1 MGLSSSQARLLSL
14 TGRMHDIE
22 YKAQKLEAQ
31 KLQLANE
38 TRRVNEDYLNAL
50 DAIKIQARA
59 LNSDGSST
67 YYDATF
73 NNLIYSK
80 DNNNSIYIL
89 KDIETGKV
97 YCSNEIRSAF
107 ANSDRTIDGFL
118 KTLNS
123 LKTDKS
129 SYTSITSAEQLASL
143 SGSSGNFKLD
153 ADLVLDNWDGIRSFK
168 GTFDGNGHTIT
179 INNSKFGLF
188 RSTNGA
194 TLRNIELNV
203 NITNHDRNNIGG
215 LACYI
220 SDSTVENCSVNGVVN
235 GNRWLGGAVGY
246 TTGTCHISNSTANV
260 NVNSDLIDPTNGSDS
275 SHMFDV
281 QSYAGG
287 FIGANKGN
295 LTVENCRAEGNVTS
309 EYEIIGGFM
318 GMALTNTTF
327 NNVVATGNITAN
339 RSGLGNLGVYDYTA
353 NYSRNRMFGSGTFLG
368 EFNHAS
374 DVSFNNCYAYGMPTN
389 QGSTSGENY
398 VSFGTDDAREVPNT
412 TNCYSG
418 LNGDSMPAQT
428 IAFASDVNAS
438 SYPNID
444 PEEMDY
450 FVSMFNI
457 LNEAGGGYSVDD
469 DNIDNPV
476 WLSNM
481 ITNGFA
487 MLAKFDFKSNRLE
500 ITDTSVAVDTNLREV
515 PNEIMLKKAEAKY
528 EADMKRIDLKD
539 SRYDTDL
546 AAIENERNAIKQEME
561 TLKTVAKDNV
571 ERTFKLFS

>member
-22 YKAQKLEAQ
+22 YKAQRLEAQ

-80 DNNNSIYIL
+80 TNNSIYIL
-89 KDIETGKV
+89 KDIESGKV
-97 YCSNEIRSAF
+97 YCSDEIRSAF
-107 ANSDRTIDGFL
+107 ANSDRTVEGFL

-123 LKTDKS
+123 LRTDKS
-129 SYTSITSAEQLASL
+129 SYTSITSVEQLASL
-143 SGSSGNFKLD
+143 SGATGNFKLD
-153 ADLVLDNWDGIRSFK
+153 ADLVLDNWDGIKSFK

-188 RSTNGA
+188 RSTEGA
-194 TLRNIELNV
+194 TLRNVELNV
-203 NITNHDRNNIGG
+203 DITNHDRNNIGG

-220 SDSTVENCSVNGVVN
+220 SNSTVENCSVNGVVN
-235 GNRWLGGAVGY
+235 GNRWLGGALGY
-246 TTGTCHISNSTANV
+246 TTGNCTISNSTANV
-260 NVNSDLIDPTNGSDS
+260 EVNSDLIDPSNGTDTA
-275 SHMFDV
+275 HKFDV

-287 FIGANKGN
+287 FIGANKGS

-309 EYEIIGGFM
+309 EYEIIGGFI
-318 GMALTNTTF
+318 GMALTNATF
-327 NNVVATGNITAN
+327 NNVVATGDITAN
-339 RSGLGNLGVYDYTA
+339 RSGAGNIGVYDYTV
-353 NYSRNRMFGSGTFLG
+353 NYHRSNMFGSGTFLG
-368 EFNHAS
+368 EFNRAS
-374 DVSFNNCYAYGMPTN
+374 EVTFTNCYAYGMPTN
-389 QGSTSGENY
+389 KGTTAGENY
-398 VSFGTDDAREVPNT
+398 VSFGTNDPCESPNT
-412 TNCYSG
+412 INSYSR
-418 LNGDSMPAQT
+418 LNGDLMPAQT
-428 IAFASDVNAS
+428 MAIPSDITTT
-438 SYPNID
+438 YPNID
-444 PEEMDY
+444 AGDMDY
-450 FVSMFNI
+450 LVGMFNI
-457 LNEAGGGYSVDD
+457 LNESEGGIAVDD
-469 DNIDNPV
+469 SQKDNPV

-481 ITNGFA
+481 LTNGFA
-487 MLAKFDFKSNRLE
+487 MLAKFEVKANRLE

-515 PNEIMLKKAEAKY
+515 SDEILLKKAEAKY

-539 SRYDTDL
+539 SKYDSDL
-546 AAIENERNAIKQEME
+546 AAIDSERNAIKQEIE

-571 ERTFKLFS
+571 ERTFKLFT

>member
-67 YYDATF
+67 YFDATF

-80 DNNNSIYIL
+80 TNNSIYIL
-89 KDIETGKV
+89 KDIDSGKV
-97 YCSNEIRSAF
+97 YCSDEIRSAF
-107 ANSDRTIDGFL
+107 ANSDRTVEGFL

-123 LKTDKS
+123 LRTDKS

-143 SGSSGNFKLD
+143 SGASGNFKLD
-153 ADLVLDNWDGIRSFK
+153 ADLVLDNWDGIKSFK

-179 INNSKFGLF
+179 INNSMFGLF

-203 NITNHDRNNIGG
+203 DITNHDRNNIGG

-220 SDSTVENCSVNGVVN
+220 SNSTVENCSVNGIVN
-235 GNRWLGGAVGY
+235 GNRWLGGAIGY
-246 TTGTCHISNSTANV
+246 TTGNCNISNCTANV
-260 NVNSDLIDPTNGSDS
+260 DVNSDLIDPTNGTGRDN
-275 SHMFDV
+275 MFDI

-318 GMALTNTTF
+318 GMALTQATF
-327 NNVVATGNITAN
+327 NNVVVTGNITAN
-339 RSGLGNLGVYDYTA
+339 RSGMGNIDVYDYTA

-368 EFNHAS
+368 EFNNAS
-374 DVSFNNCYAYGMPTN
+374 DVSFSNCYAYGMPTN
-389 QGSTSGENY
+389 QGSTAGENY

-412 TNCYSG
+412 TNCYSR
-418 LNGDSMPAQT
+418 LDGDLMPAQT
-428 IAFASDVNAS
+428 IAFPSGITTAYS
-438 SYPNID
+438 NID
-444 PEEMDY
+444 SDDMDY
-450 FVSMFNI
+450 LVGMFNI
-457 LNEAGGGYSVDD
+457 LKEADGGIAVDD
-469 DNIDNPV
+469 SQKDNPV

-481 ITNGFA
+481 LNNGFA
-487 MLAKFDFKSNRLE
+487 MLATFEVKANRLE

-515 PNEIMLKKAEAKY
+515 PDEILLKKAEAKY

-546 AAIENERNAIKQEME
+546 AAIDSERNAIKQEME
-561 TLKTVAKDNV
+561 TLKTVAKENV